1 MNKTALRKLLAV
13 LVICAPVA
21 AAQDSFPESALLTL
35 NYDSVLNPRGATGG
49 VAPLAFKQ
57 DNRQSFAADDKA
69 PQPPTPR
76 QGDWLVG
83 GFDTSS
89 RWLSAAIG
97 IGLAAYLSSADTDDI
112 RDLGDVTQLLPGAF
126 ALGANLAIG
135 DRAGLKQ
142 FGYVAGTTLVTTH
155 GLKQIVDKTRPDDS
169 QDNSFPSGHTSA
181 SVMGAAYVWQRYGA
195 KWGAPASLVAAYTG
209 VSRVRGQKHFADDV
223 ISGAAL
229 GLISNWLW
237 TDPIDERVRIS
248 LFPTDGGAE
257 LRFEYDPSVS
267 PAIGR
272 SDATEILPSH
282 YFLWEIGVADV
293 TRNRV
298 SSLDPAG
305 SPIDWR
311 FDQEN
316 NPTTT
321 ALVSIGWALS
331 PASRHG
337 VYLAASPFEVR
348 ESLDAPYDIDFATQ
362 AFPAGSTLRS
372 RYVANDIRVGYA
384 YDVFDSERQEWTLG
398 ASLAV
403 FDTVLELQSGD
414 TTARI
419 GNTLVRPV
427 LGVQYESA
435 PYGRVYIRAAYNAWR
450 DSEVSL
456 TDFTAQVAYR
466 IDSSWALSLGY
477 RYVDREIRSNELTN
491 DVSQNQVALGVLYF
505 W

>member
-1 MNKTALRKLLAV
+1 MNKAVIQKLLAL
-13 LVICAPVA
+13 LVISTPVA
-21 AAQDSFPESALLTL
+21 AAQDTFLESALLSL
-35 NYDSVLNPRGATGG
+35 DNESSLRLRSAPAG
-49 VAPLAFKQ
+49 VATLAFNQADEQKFFAPDQSKQ
-57 DNRQSFAADDKA
+57 
-69 PQPPTPR
+69 TPIPR
-76 QGDWLVG
+76 RGDWLVG

-89 RWLSAAIG
+89 RWITAAVG

-112 RDLGDVTQLLPGAF
+112 RDLGDVTQLIPGAF

-135 DRAGLKQ
+135 DRAGLRQ
-142 FGYVAGTTLVTTH
+142 FAYAAGTTILTTH

-181 SVMGAAYVWQRYGA
+181 SVMGAAYLWQRYGA
-195 KWGAPASLVAAYTG
+195 KWGAPASLFAAYTG
-209 VSRVRGQKHFADDV
+209 ISRVQGQKHFADDV

-267 PAIGR
+267 TTEHL
-272 SDATEILPSH
+272 SDESEVLPSH
-282 YFLWEIGVADV
+282 HFLWEMGVANV
-293 TRNRV
+293 TRNRAQ
-298 SSLDPAG
+298 SLDPAG

-321 ALVSIGWALS
+321 AIVSVGWALS
-331 PASRHG
+331 PGSRHG
-337 VYLAASPFEVR
+337 VYLAAAPFEVR
-348 ESLDAPYDIDFATQ
+348 ESFDATNDIDFAGQT
-362 AFPAGSTLRS
+362 FPAGSSLRS
-372 RYVANDIRVGYA
+372 RYVANDVRVGYA
-384 YDVFDSERQEWTLG
+384 YDLFDSERQEFTVG

-414 TTARI
+414 TKAKI

-427 LGVQYESA
+427 LGVRYESA
-435 PYGRVYIRAAYNAWR
+435 PTNRVYIRAGYNVWH
-450 DSEVSL
+450 DSELSL
-456 TDFTAQVAYR
+456 KDFTAQVAYR
-466 IDSSWALSLGY
+466 IDASWALSLGY
-477 RYVDREIRSNELTN
+477 RYVDREIHSDELTN
-491 DVSQNQVALGVLYF
+491 DVNRNQVALGVLYF